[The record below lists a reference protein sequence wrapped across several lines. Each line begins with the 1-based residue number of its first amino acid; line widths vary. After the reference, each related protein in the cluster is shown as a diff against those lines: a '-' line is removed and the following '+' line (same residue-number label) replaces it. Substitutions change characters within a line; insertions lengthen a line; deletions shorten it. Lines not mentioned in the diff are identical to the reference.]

1 MVKLERDGMDVTL
14 ALATLKDSKPTRRG
28 VLIVYRWHK
37 RNGLENVGI
46 VNRTQ
51 IL

>member
-1 MVKLERDGMDVTL
+1 MVKLEQDGTNVTL
-14 ALATLKDSKPTRRG
+14 ALTTLKDSKPTRSG

-37 RNGLENVGI
+37 RNGLDNVGT